1 MSRARKVARPA
12 RAQKSSRKP
21 SVAVAV
27 AAPELEEDGQAGE
40 CAEPEATE
48 VMIAP
53 ADAPSAVAPGS
64 PRAGLKLEASC
75 TLRDSIDM
83 QFQLLAVDF
92 GDSDVLVDGS
102 AVERIDTAGLQML
115 LSFTRHQAT
124 RGKSVKWTAVSTEL
138 SRGSQLLGLDAL
150 LGLPDTTC
158 GSEHRGN

>member
-1 MSRARKVARPA
+1 MSRARKVTRPA
-12 RAQKSSRKP
+12 KAQKSTRKP
-21 SVAVAV
+21 SAVMAV
-27 AAPELEEDGQAGE
+27 AAPGTGVAEQAEEPAASEGMNLP
-40 CAEPEATE
+40 PE
-48 VMIAP
+48 
-53 ADAPSAVAPGS
+53 APSAAAPGS

-115 LSFTRHQAT
+115 VSFTRHQAT
-124 RGKSVKWTAVSTEL
+124 RGKTVKWTAVSQEL
-138 SRGSQLLGLDAL
+138 SRGSQLLGLNAL
-150 LGLPDTTC
+150 LGLPDTTS